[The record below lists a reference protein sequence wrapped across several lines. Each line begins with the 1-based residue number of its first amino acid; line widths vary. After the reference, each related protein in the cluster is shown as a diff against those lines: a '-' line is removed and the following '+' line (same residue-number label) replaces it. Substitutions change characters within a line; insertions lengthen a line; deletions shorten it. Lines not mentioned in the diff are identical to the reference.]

1 MSITEIFDDGNLNRI
16 TTKALGLIMP
26 KLSLVDLNKV
36 NYQTDSRHKRH
47 LKTCR
52 CYLAFS
58 VNHNKLAKAYYD
70 EQKQKWMFFDGQRM
84 CPSKWFIE
92 APSNR
97 MEYLT
102 HIDMS
107 IVKKLK

>member
-1 MSITEIFDDGNLNRI
+1 MSIIFDGGTLNRI
-16 TTKALGLIMP
+16 TAKALVVIMP
-26 KLSLVDLNKV
+26 KLSLVDLQKV
-36 NYQTDSRHKRH
+36 SHQMDSRHKRY
-47 LKTCR
+47 LKTNQ

-58 VNHNKLAKAYYD
+58 VSHNKLAKAYYD

-84 CPSKWFIE
+84 CPINWFIKT
-92 APSNR
+92 PSNR

-107 IVKKLK
+107 IFKKLK